1 MIGALAALNPV
12 AAIGSALSIGE
23 SALAY
28 KGQKDTNES
37 NERIAKENRA
47 FQERMVN
54 QAQEY
59 QERMSNTAYQ
69 RAMKDMKAS
78 GLNPILAYQQG
89 AASTPIGQTAPGST
103 ATMGNPGMAAKGV
116 TQGMLSAVS
125 TSADVSLKAEQEGLV
140 YWQARQAATQ
150 AGVNQVTADRI
161 AEEMVRIKAEIEQI
175 TANTTG
181 IEAENVQRQILA
193 DFYDSAEFAA
203 IARNLG
209 VTPGVLGGIFRV
221 FFNKSGGRR

>member
-1 MIGALAALNPV
+1 MLGLGALNPV
-12 AAIGSALSIGE
+12 AAIGTALSVGE

-28 KGQKDTNES
+28 KGQQDTNES

-54 QAQEY
+54 QAQAY
-59 QERMSNTAYQ
+59 QERLSNTAYQ
-69 RAMKDMKAS
+69 RAMKDMKKS

-89 AASTPIGQTAPGST
+89 GASTPIGQTAPGST
-103 ATMGNPGMAAKGV
+103 ATMGNPGMAAKGF

-125 TSADVSLKAEQEGLV
+125 TSADVSLKAQQEGQA

-150 AGVNQVTADRI
+150 AGVNQMTADRI
-161 AEEMVRIKAEIEQI
+161 AEEIVRVKADVEQI

-193 DFYDSAEFAA
+193 DFYESAEFAS
-203 IARNLG
+203 IAKNLG
-209 VTPGVLGGIFRV
+209 VTPGTLGAIFRA
-221 FFNKSGGRR
+221 FFNQPKARR